1 MKPLAGIRVVDMS
14 RVLAGPFAG
23 RILSDLGA
31 DVVKVEPPEGDISRL
46 WGVNRAGLAGFYTQQ
61 NVGKRNVC
69 IDLRAE
75 GGAETVKRLVA
86 HAHVLVEN
94 FRPGVMARHGLS
106 FAELCEVNP
115 ALVML
120 SISGFGQEGP
130 DSQRAAYA
138 AVLHGESGWMARA
151 AKMHQQPLQEPYL
164 AVADTNAAL
173 HGSIG
178 VLAALRVAETTGHGQ
193 HIDIAMLEAFLATD
207 EGSQAGLDGGNYTS
221 QGGLVWDGVDGPVL
235 TAGDFRWIWRQLS
248 ETHGLADPSPPDADI
263 PTKRAHRTDAIN
275 AFLSSFGTR
284 TEMLAA
290 LDAANLAW
298 GDIRTTAE
306 AHESPT
312 ATHRGSSVEIDARDG
327 GTRRVTQTPYRFA
340 GATADSGAVSGVT
353 SDSVAP
359 YRGEHNGEVL
369 GEWLGAGRAEIDAL
383 RQAGVLAEDQFAAEG
398 RAYGHS

>member
-1 MKPLAGIRVVDMS
+1 MRPLAGIRVVDMS

-69 IDLRAE
+69 IDLRAA
-75 GGAETVKRLVA
+75 GGPETVKRLVA

-106 FAELCEVNP
+106 FAALCEVNP

-138 AVLHGESGWMARA
+138 AVLHGESGWMARTA
-151 AKMHQQPLQEPYL
+151 RIHQQPLQEPYL

-207 EGSQAGLDGGNYTS
+207 EGSQSGLDGGSYTS

-248 ETHGLADPSPPDADI
+248 QTHGLADPSPPDADI
-263 PTKRAHRTDAIN
+263 STKRACRTDAIN
-275 AFLSSFGTR
+275 AFLSSFATR
-284 TEMLAA
+284 AEMLAA

-306 AHESPT
+306 AHTSPT
-312 ATHRGSSVEIDARDG
+312 ALHRGSSVEIDARDG
-327 GTRRVTQTPYRFA
+327 GTRRVTQTPYRF
-340 GATADSGAVSGVT
+340 SGASAQTSAASGVT
-353 SDSVAP
+353 AEALAP
-359 YRGEHNGEVL
+359 HLGEHNGEVL
-369 GEWLGAGRAEIDAL
+369 TEWLGAGRAEIEAL
-383 RQAGVLAEDQFAAEG
+383 REAGVLVEDALAAEG
-398 RAYGHS
+398 RARGQP